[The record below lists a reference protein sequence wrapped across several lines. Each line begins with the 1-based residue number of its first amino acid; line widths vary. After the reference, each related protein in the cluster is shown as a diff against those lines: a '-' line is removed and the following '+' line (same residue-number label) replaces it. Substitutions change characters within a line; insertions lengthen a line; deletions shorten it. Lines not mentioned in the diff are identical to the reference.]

1 MNQVI
6 EYHFPLIFTSALTK
20 LSFFGEKKCFS
31 FKIKSTSKLHLS
43 VQVNLLILVVCV
55 CVCVCARARVHAHC
69 VQLFA
74 TLWTIAHQAPVSM
87 GFFRQEILEWVVI
100 SFYKYVCEY
109 L

>member
-55 CVCVCARARVHAHC
+55 CVCARAY
-69 VQLFA
+69 
-74 TLWTIAHQAPVSM
+74 TLSVSNCLQPF
-87 GFFRQEILEWVVI
+87 GL
-100 SFYKYVCEY
+100 
-109 L
+109 